1 MKTLRTILCQIL
13 KENNKYSFTRCMP
26 FAGYILFAIVSIY
39 LVYKNATWTHY
50 ETFAAITGGGSLA
63 TQIANKTINSKY
75 NNTSCNGYDDTVS
88 EMSNPKPPIMRKNLS
103 KGSEV

>member
-1 MKTLRTILCQIL
+1 MRLIKTILTQIL
-13 KENNKYSFTRCMP
+13 KENNQYSFTRCMP

-39 LVYKNATWTHY
+39 LVYKNASWVHY

-63 TQIANKTINSKY
+63 TQLTNKAIVTKY
-75 NNTSCNGYDDTVS
+75 NSQNTRYSAD
-88 EMSNPKPPIMRKNLS
+88 EMSNKPMQHKNLV